1 MWSASS
7 AGASSTRS
15 VPGSKGAGMAVSGG
29 SAPGGAAGGA
39 SQSIVMYGLS
49 TCVWCRKMR
58 EFLEHEGVVFE
69 VVYVDE
75 LSGAEQDAAVGEVR
89 KWNPAVSFPT
99 VVVNGARSINGY
111 RPDEV
116 KEVLGL

>member
-1 MWSASS
+1 
-7 AGASSTRS
+7 
-15 VPGSKGAGMAVSGG
+15 MALSGDG
-29 SAPGGAAGGA
+29 APGGSSGPP
-39 SQSIVMYGLS
+39 SHSIVMYGLS

-58 EFLEHEGVVFE
+58 EFLQGEGVVFE
-69 VVYVDE
+69 VVHVDE
-75 LSGAEQDAAVGEVR
+75 LSGAERDAAVSEVR

-99 VVVNGARSINGY
+99 IVIDGARSVNGY

>member
-1 MWSASS
+1 
-7 AGASSTRS
+7 
-15 VPGSKGAGMAVSGG
+15 MAVSGG
-29 SAPGGAAGGA
+29 SVPGGSSGA
-39 SQSIVMYGLS
+39 PSRKIVMYGLS
-49 TCVWCRKMR
+49 TCVWCRKMK
-58 EFLEHEGVVFE
+58 EFLEREGIVFE

-75 LSGAEQDAAVGEVR
+75 LSGSHRDAAVSEVR

-99 VVVNGARSINGY
+99 VVIDGVTSVNGY